1 VRLEGTR
8 RLRRRSGELFRVAY
22 ARLRQAPAQGSYD
35 LVQSWIKRMEIGG
48 MNTSIILLF
57 GILGAGLVTL
67 GAAAAQ
73 RLELPAGPNREI
85 VSRECQACH
94 DLSMVVAA
102 IGLGLEGWDA
112 TIEEMTSY
120 GMRVTPEERKKIL
133 DYLSNYLGS
142 SSPPGPTAR

>member
-8 RLRRRSGELFRVAY
+8 GLRRRSGELFRVAY
-22 ARLRQAPAQGSYD
+22 ARLRQAPSQGSHD

-48 MNTSIILLF
+48 MNRSIILLF
-57 GILGAGLVTL
+57 GILGASLATL
-67 GAAAAQ
+67 GTAAAQ

-102 IGLGLEGWDA
+102 IGLSLEGWDA

-142 SSPPGPTAR
+142 SFPPGPTAR

>member
-1 VRLEGTR
+1 M
-8 RLRRRSGELFRVAY
+8 S
-22 ARLRQAPAQGSYD
+22 
-35 LVQSWIKRMEIGG
+35 K
-48 MNTSIILLF
+48 SIILF
-57 GILGAGLVTL
+57 GVLGVSLVTV
-67 GAAAAQ
+67 GTTAAQ

-102 IGLGLEGWDA
+102 TGLSPEGWDA

-142 SSPPGPTAR
+142 SPASSPTAR

>member
-1 VRLEGTR
+1 
-8 RLRRRSGELFRVAY
+8 
-22 ARLRQAPAQGSYD
+22 
-35 LVQSWIKRMEIGG
+35 MEIGG
-48 MNTSIILLF
+48 MNRSIILLF
-57 GILGAGLVTL
+57 GVLSASLVTL

-73 RLELPAGPNREI
+73 RLELPAGPDWQI
-85 VSRECQACH
+85 VSREGCH

-102 IGLGLEGWDA
+102 IGLSPEGWDA

-142 SSPPGPTAR
+142 SSASALTAR